1 MSSPLD
7 DLLNFAHHSY
17 VRMEAEQL
25 ISECL
30 ELEDP
35 SPFNDLIEGLVLAG
49 TSSLMLLR
57 EVLDEVLGVK
67 SLLSQEGLG
76 IRQDL
81 VDALSQFGVHL
92 PQLLY
97 IDAPE
102 AFRQISGKQLKYGT
116 STSSGKLRSE
126 DQILLDEIWIEA
138 GERVRIIARRL
149 TMIKSFEEAVRDWM
163 KCLAYDAM
171 QMRDEDFG
179 TSDTTYIQ

>member
-1 MSSPLD
+1 VSSPLD

-30 ELEDP
+30 ELENP
-35 SPFNDLIEGLVLAG
+35 SPFNELIEGLVLAG

-57 EVLDEVLGVK
+57 EVLDEVLSVK
-67 SLLSQEGLG
+67 SVLSQEGLG
-76 IRQDL
+76 VRQDL

-102 AFRQISGKQLKYGT
+102 VFRQISGKKLQYGLNAIT
-116 STSSGKLRSE
+116 GKLPSE
-126 DQILLDEIWIEA
+126 DQNLLEEICIEA
-138 GERVRIIARRL
+138 GERVRIIASRL
-149 TMIKSFEEAVRDWM
+149 AMIKGFEDAIRDWM
-163 KCLAYDAM
+163 KCLAYEAM

-179 TSDTTYIQ
+179 TPETPYIQ